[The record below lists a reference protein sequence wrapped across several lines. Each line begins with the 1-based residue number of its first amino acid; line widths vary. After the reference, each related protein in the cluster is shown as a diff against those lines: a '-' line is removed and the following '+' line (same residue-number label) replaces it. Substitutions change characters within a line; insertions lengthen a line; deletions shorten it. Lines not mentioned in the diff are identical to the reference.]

1 MELIS
6 SGKRGV
12 ARTRPGDGYHQLAA
26 FVSQVTLGLPHTK
39 EPLWARACLEAG
51 LARSHRKAQR
61 HGLAVELGQIVGA
74 GLLAKAVGQLQ
85 ISRLTHRF
93 REQARSHIWNS
104 FHPVKVLLLCFCPAF
119 ASS

>member
-1 MELIS
+1 LELIS

-51 LARSHRKAQR
+51 LARSH
-61 HGLAVELGQIVGA
+61 
-74 GLLAKAVGQLQ
+74 
-85 ISRLTHRF
+85 
-93 REQARSHIWNS
+93 IWNS

-119 ASS
+119 ASSTQVGCQAAVLCF